1 MIIKN
6 HINFI
11 FLEIRIIPANI
22 LAINKRGERMVSK
35 KWASKPMDP
44 NNIINWVIKKNS
56 FRYLRA
62 NLYIYKNRQ
71 YRKIAIY

>member
-11 FLEIRIIPANI
+11 FFEIKIIPANM

-35 KWASKPMDP
+35 KWASKPMEP
-44 NNIINWVIKKNS
+44 NRINNWVIKKDS
-56 FRYLRA
+56 FRYLKA
-62 NLYIYKNRQ
+62 DLYMYKKTVN
-71 YRKIAIY
+71 K

>member
-11 FLEIRIIPANI
+11 FLEIRTIPANM

-35 KWASKPMDP
+35 KWASKPIDP
-44 NNIINWVIKKNS
+44 NKINNWVIKKDS
-56 FRYLRA
+56 FRYLKA
-62 NLYIYKNRQ
+62 NLYIYKDCQ
-71 YRKIAIY
+71 QKEIDDC